1 MGSKLTV
8 LAAVQLSLL
17 GIAAAQPASDLQKQ
31 GIDAYKAGDYA
42 KAAALLERAYKAD
55 PKPETL
61 FALAQ
66 AERLGGK
73 CDKAIPHYNKLLEK
87 TTELNQAKLIQNNVG
102 LCEASLD
109 KKPDEPAKPVT
120 RTVVREVRK
129 SDRVATAM
137 LGGGMLAI
145 GSSVGLFLAASGAA
159 SDASAARTLDDHDRF
174 LDRATRDRV
183 LAFVAGGVGAG
194 LVVGAIVKWQLDGT
208 KPTEVAVVPSAS
220 GATFAVSGRW

>member
-8 LAAVQLSLL
+8 LAAVQLSLV
-17 GIAAAQPASDLQKQ
+17 GIVAAQPAGDLQKQ
-31 GIDAYKAGDYA
+31 GIDAYKAGDYT
-42 KAAALLERAYKAD
+42 KAATLLERAYKAD

-73 CDKAIPHYNKLLEK
+73 CAKAIPHYKKLLEK
-87 TTELNQAKLIQNNVG
+87 TTDLSQAKLIQNNLG
-102 LCEASLD
+102 LCETVE
-109 KKPDEPAKPVT
+109 KPAEEPPKPVT
-120 RTVVREVRK
+120 KTVVREVNK
-129 SDRVATAM
+129 SDRLATAM

-145 GSSVGLFLAASGAA
+145 GGSVGLFLAASGAT
-159 SDASAARTLDDHDRF
+159 SDAKAARTLDDHDRF

-194 LVVGAIVKWQLDGT
+194 LVVGAIVKWKVGGEKT
-208 KPTEVAVVPSAS
+208 TAVAIVPAS
-220 GATFAVSGRW
+220 DGATFAVSGRW